1 MTSARARSGPHGS
14 FSGTITSRAA
24 IAGFP
29 ETDLSR
35 TRPNGPA
42 WGTWSATIQPHAFL
56 GDAQE
61 PRPRLEL
68 LRQPAACS
76 FDGDLRFAH
85 LADPQGP
92 PARKPAGSRTQTPR

>member
-1 MTSARARSGPHGS
+1 MTSARGKVWAMGA
-14 FSGTITSRAA
+14 FRAPSPVA
-24 IAGFP
+24 PPLLAFP
-29 ETDLSR
+29 KQIFLEHCLTAL
-35 TRPNGPA
+35 A
-42 WGTWSATIQPHAFL
+42 WGTWSATIQRHAFL